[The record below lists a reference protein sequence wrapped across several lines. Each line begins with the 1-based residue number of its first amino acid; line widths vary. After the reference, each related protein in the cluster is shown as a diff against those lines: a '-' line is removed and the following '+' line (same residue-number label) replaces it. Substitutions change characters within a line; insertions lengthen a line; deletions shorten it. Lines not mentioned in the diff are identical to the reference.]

1 MNLDRANTKLNRVT
15 IIKRGNKLS
24 LRATLPPKPG
34 DGIKPKRYTIST
46 GLFANATGL
55 KLALAKAQKLESD
68 LIYERFSWGVE
79 KGKITVAEAIT
90 EFEKDYWNTREKTI
104 NRVKNYK
111 IDYLNHF
118 LYLPQDELVTT
129 ELLKLALLN
138 SSDPD
143 TRKRKGRTIAYSA
156 LLNFLDIN
164 HELNKYKGNY
174 QPTTKRKIPTDE
186 EIDYYYDNCCKSPQ
200 WKWVYGIIACYGIRP
215 HEIFYL
221 DISMLGEYPPIL
233 KVTDGTKTGSIF

>member
-1 MNLDRANTKLNRVT
+1 MNLDWANTKLNRVT

-90 EFEKDYWNTREKTI
+90 EFEQDSHRKTEQM
-104 NRVKNYK
+104 
-111 IDYLNHF
+111 H
-118 LYLPQDELVTT
+118 
-129 ELLKLALLN
+129 
-138 SSDPD
+138 
-143 TRKRKGRTIAYSA
+143 
-156 LLNFLDIN
+156 
-164 HELNKYKGNY
+164 
-174 QPTTKRKIPTDE
+174 
-186 EIDYYYDNCCKSPQ
+186 
-200 WKWVYGIIACYGIRP
+200 
-215 HEIFYL
+215 
-221 DISMLGEYPPIL
+221 
-233 KVTDGTKTGSIF
+233 